1 MTEQDERILRQ
12 SLDYVDRLRRR
23 WLVVMGVTAVLS
35 QVAWLVFVLKAEH
48 VTEKT
53 LLILATFAL
62 AMTVFGG
69 VFMLVIHT
77 TRMTHRI
84 LQAIALSSRA

>member
-1 MTEQDERILRQ
+1 MTEQNEIILRR
-12 SLDYVDRLRRR
+12 SLDYVDRLRKRS
-23 WLVVMGVTAVLS
+23 LVIMGITAALS
-35 QVAWLVFVLKAEH
+35 QIAWIAFVLKAEQ

-53 LLILATFAL
+53 LVILATFAL

-69 VFMLVIHT
+69 VFMLVVHT

-84 LQAIALSSRA
+84 LQAIDLASRR